1 MLSLGSEAI
10 TKGKIKLSNK
20 HWVILDIRYMSFA
33 ITVIIII
40 IIKSRLRRDPL
51 LLLPVEGAALPG
63 WGSVR
68 DA

>member
-1 MLSLGSEAI
+1 
-10 TKGKIKLSNK
+10 
-20 HWVILDIRYMSFA
+20 MSSA
-33 ITVIIII
+33 VTVIIII
-40 IIKSRLRRDPL
+40 TIKSRLWGDPL